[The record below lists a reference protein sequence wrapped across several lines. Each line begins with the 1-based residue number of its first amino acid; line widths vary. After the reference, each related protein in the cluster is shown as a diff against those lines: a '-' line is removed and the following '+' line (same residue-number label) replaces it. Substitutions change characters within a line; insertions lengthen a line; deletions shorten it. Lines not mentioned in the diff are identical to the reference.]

1 VCEKAIYFKK
11 TIKPQTL
18 SNINYMVLSII
29 IVSWNVC
36 DYLVDCIESILKNCR
51 RLQYEIIVV
60 DNAGT
65 DGTVDFIKE
74 KYPHIAL
81 ISNTKNMGFAYA
93 NNQGIRRAKGKYLL
107 FLNPDT
113 IIKPDAVEKML
124 TFLEQNKGVG
134 AVGPRLL
141 NKDLTIQHSV
151 RTFPTFRGA
160 LYRHTIL
167 RYFGLFKNHH
177 ETWRMKDFRSDRLTD
192 VDLLMGAAILAEKD
206 LVLKMGGFDER
217 FFMYYEEADF
227 CYRIKKAGYRIVFF
241 PDASII
247 HLGGKSARQVP
258 FRKKIMAIR
267 SLLMFFGKHRNKPAV
282 AGFAIF
288 FLPLFIMREI
298 LESPVRSVKAC
309 FRPVHC

>member
-1 VCEKAIYFKK
+1 
-11 TIKPQTL
+11 
-18 SNINYMVLSII
+18 MVLSII

-51 RLQYEIIVV
+51 LLQYEIIVI
-60 DNAGT
+60 DNAST
-65 DGTVDFIKE
+65 DGTVDLIKN
-74 KYPHIAL
+74 KYPGL
-81 ISNTKNMGFAYA
+81 ILIINDTNKGFAYA
-93 NNQGIRRAKGKYLL
+93 NNQGIRQARGRYLL

-124 TFLEQNKGVG
+124 TFLEQNKDVG
-134 AVGPRLL
+134 AIGPRLL

-177 ETWRMKDFRSDRLTD
+177 EKWRMKDFKSDRLTD
-192 VDLLMGAAILAEKD
+192 VDQLMGAAILAEKD

-227 CYRIKKAGYRIVFF
+227 CYRIKKAGYRIVYF

-247 HLGGKSARQVP
+247 HLGGKSARQIP

-267 SLLMFFGKHRNKPAV
+267 SLLRFFGKHRNKSAV

-288 FLPLFIMREI
+288 FLPLFIIREI
-298 LESPVRSVKAC
+298 LELPVRSVKAC
-309 FRPVHC
+309 LDP

>member
-1 VCEKAIYFKK
+1 
-11 TIKPQTL
+11 
-18 SNINYMVLSII
+18 MVLSII
-29 IVSWNVC
+29 IVSWNVR
-36 DYLVDCIESILKNCR
+36 DYLADCIESILKNCR
-51 RLQYEIIVV
+51 LLQYEIIIV

-74 KYPHIAL
+74 KYPQIAL

-93 NNQGIRRAKGKYLL
+93 NNQGVRRAKGKYLF

-124 TFLEQNKGVG
+124 AFLEQNKDVG

-141 NKDLTIQHSV
+141 NKDLTLQHSV
-151 RTFPTFRGA
+151 RTFPAFRGA

-177 ETWRMKDFRSDRLTD
+177 ETWRMKDFKGDRLTD
-192 VDLLMGAAILAEKD
+192 VDQIMGAAILTGKD
-206 LVLKMGGFDER
+206 LVLEIGGFDER

-247 HLGGKSARQVP
+247 HLGGKSTGQIS
-258 FRKKIMAIR
+258 FRKKFMAIR
-267 SLLMFFGKHRNKPAV
+267 SLLMFFSKHRNKLAV
-282 AGFAIF
+282 AGFAGF
-288 FLPLFIMREI
+288 FLPLFIIREI
-298 LESPVRSVKAC
+298 LELPVRLVKAC
-309 FRPVHC
+309 LEP